1 MTAFAYK
8 LTKEVKRELKKMAST
23 LPPTFLLVGEYRAT
37 NRTKT
42 DIRKKGAV
50 SIWMVGNFTRVDH
63 YKELC
68 DLYRKTND
76 ASLVKGYI
84 DDVNSIIT
92 PETKIGKIGSFAT
105 EFEFIKITS
114 KYIAEGDDDELEEE
128 ITGF

>member
-1 MTAFAYK
+1 MTKFAFK
-8 LTKEVKRELKKMAST
+8 LTNEAKRELKKMAST
-23 LPPTFLLVGEYRAT
+23 LPPTFLLVGEYRAVK
-37 NRTKT
+37 RTKD
-42 DIRKKGAV
+42 DIRLKGAV
-50 SIWMVGNFTRVDH
+50 YIGQIGNFTRVDH

-114 KYIAEGDDDELEEE
+114 KYVAEGNEDELEEE